1 MTFTYERK
9 ANYYETDMMGVVHH
23 SNYLRYFEEARIAFM
38 DSLGIPYK
46 ELEDNG
52 IMVQFGETML
62 IKVSLIEY
70 NGIRMKLNYEIVDKK
85 SGKVTTRGIT
95 SHCFLSKN
103 GRPVSLKNNMTEY
116 HEKFLEC
123 LDKVSD
129 NQ

>member
-1 MTFTYERK
+1 MK
-9 ANYYETDMMGVVHH
+9 
-23 SNYLRYFEEARIAFM
+23 
-38 DSLGIPYK
+38 YK
-46 ELEDNG
+46 KIIFLFIRNING
-52 IMVQFGETML
+52 KIFWEV
-62 IKVSLIEY
+62 
-70 NGIRMKLNYEIVDKK
+70 NYEIVDKK